1 MNCLPD
7 ELLVQILSFLP
18 TKEATS
24 TSLLSKRWRTLFT
37 LSPNLDFDNSLL
49 LQSKKRKWNMRNIQK
64 SFVGFVDSTL
74 ALQGGKGIK
83 SFSLK
88 FKETLGDVNGE
99 VDVNRWICNA
109 LEHGVSE
116 LHLRID
122 YTKRCHLPSEIF
134 TSTKL
139 VKLSLVTQSCFPVVP
154 NCISLPSLKVLFL
167 DSIWFEVPQFLIFLT
182 ACPALEDLTIYQ
194 KPHSVGMPYHI
205 SRKTIKRLSVTYT
218 CGYFVDY
225 GLKLFN
231 TPSVVDLYYSD
242 YVRHKYPHMNLDSLA
257 KATLDIHFLDDNAAN
272 VTELLSGI
280 RNVKTLHL
288 TSSTVKVILL
298 CCKGEIPM
306 FENLINL
313 KFLGKTRQWKFL
325 LPLLL
330 EICPNLTTLVLS
342 GLDQNWFVGFHTPPN
357 NQVKMLSIMQ
367 YQGSERELKLISY
380 FVLKMECLQVVKV
393 YVSFPMN
400 DLKKMQLTE
409 DLLKL
414 PKASPKLN
422 IQVLT
427 LALQGCNHI
436 KKFSRNLRVRCE
448 DKHDLHHWIR
458 SSLKHGVSELHL
470 ATNSVWLFVLPSK
483 VFSSTTLVKL
493 SLGTSS
499 CFLSVPSD
507 TYLPALK
514 VLFLD
519 SVWFDFHQFAN
530 VFFPACPALED
541 FAIHIKS
548 FRRKASYY
556 IQQNQIAL
564 SKPKTYGSLDMKQT
578 YFICMTDA

>member
-205 SRKTIKRLSVTYT
+205 SSKTIKRLSVTYT

-242 YVRHKYPHMNLDSLA
+242 YVRHKYPHMNLDSLP

-313 KFLGKTRQWKFL
+313 KFSGKTRQWKFL

-342 GLDQNWFVGFHTPPN
+342 GLDQNWFVGFRTPPN

-393 YVSFPMN
+393 YVSSPMN

-422 IQVLT
+422 IQVL
-427 LALQGCNHI
+427 
-436 KKFSRNLRVRCE
+436 
-448 DKHDLHHWIR
+448 
-458 SSLKHGVSELHL
+458 
-470 ATNSVWLFVLPSK
+470 
-483 VFSSTTLVKL
+483 
-493 SLGTSS
+493 
-499 CFLSVPSD
+499 VPSD

-548 FRRKASYY
+548 FRRKARSENELEHISHFSLKMEFLEVLKVYVALTMDDTKKVELTKELLKLPISSSKLI
-556 IQQNQIAL
+556 IQV
-564 SKPKTYGSLDMKQT
+564 M
-578 YFICMTDA
+578 

>member
-1 MNCLPD
+1 MNTFILVQSNSIKLKKLEDLSFVFGFKLNRKDLTFSLIYCLKLSLSFFSLCLQVPLVKGSMNCLPD

-205 SRKTIKRLSVTYT
+205 SSKTIKRLSVTYT

-242 YVRHKYPHMNLDSLA
+242 YVRHKYPHMNLDSLP

-288 TSSTVKVILL
+288 TSSTVKVSFSVWSLILSMVRNKKTFFMCVCVFQVILL

-313 KFLGKTRQWKFL
+313 KFSGKTRQWKFL

-342 GLDQNWFVGFHTPPN
+342 V
-357 NQVKMLSIMQ
+357 
-367 YQGSERELKLISY
+367 
-380 FVLKMECLQVVKV
+380 
-393 YVSFPMN
+393 
-400 DLKKMQLTE
+400 
-409 DLLKL
+409 
-414 PKASPKLN
+414 
-422 IQVLT
+422 
-427 LALQGCNHI
+427 
-436 KKFSRNLRVRCE
+436 
-448 DKHDLHHWIR
+448 
-458 SSLKHGVSELHL
+458 
-470 ATNSVWLFVLPSK
+470 
-483 VFSSTTLVKL
+483 
-493 SLGTSS
+493 
-499 CFLSVPSD
+499 
-507 TYLPALK
+507 
-514 VLFLD
+514 
-519 SVWFDFHQFAN
+519 
-530 VFFPACPALED
+530 
-541 FAIHIKS
+541 
-548 FRRKASYY
+548 
-556 IQQNQIAL
+556 
-564 SKPKTYGSLDMKQT
+564 
-578 YFICMTDA
+578 

>member
-18 TKEATS
+18 TNEATS

-205 SRKTIKRLSVTYT
+205 SSKTIKRLSVTYT

-257 KATLDIHFLDDNAAN
+257 KATMDIHFLDDNTAD

-298 CCKGEIPM
+298 CCKGEIPV

-313 KFLGKTRQWKFL
+313 EFSGKTRQWKFL

-330 EICPNLTTLVLS
+330 ERCPNLTTLVLS
-342 GLDQNWFVGFHTPPN
+342 GLDQNWFVGFRTPPN

-393 YVSFPMN
+393 YVSSPMN

-414 PKASPKLN
+414 PTASPKLN

-458 SSLKHGVSELHL
+458 SSLKHGVSELLL

-514 VLFLD
+514 CRGSENELEHISHFSLKMEFLEVLK
-519 SVWFDFHQFAN
+519 VY
-530 VFFPACPALED
+530 VALTMDDTKKVELTKELLKLP
-541 FAIHIKS
+541 ISSSKLI
-548 FRRKASYY
+548 
-556 IQQNQIAL
+556 IQV
-564 SKPKTYGSLDMKQT
+564 M
-578 YFICMTDA
+578 

>member
-205 SRKTIKRLSVTYT
+205 SSKTIKRLSVTYT

-242 YVRHKYPHMNLDSLA
+242 YVRHKYPHMNLDSLP

-288 TSSTVKVILL
+288 TSSTVKVSFSVWSLILSMVRNKKTFFMCVCVFQVILL

-313 KFLGKTRQWKFL
+313 KFSGKTRQWKFL

-342 GLDQNWFVGFHTPPN
+342 V
-357 NQVKMLSIMQ
+357 
-367 YQGSERELKLISY
+367 
-380 FVLKMECLQVVKV
+380 
-393 YVSFPMN
+393 
-400 DLKKMQLTE
+400 
-409 DLLKL
+409 
-414 PKASPKLN
+414 
-422 IQVLT
+422 
-427 LALQGCNHI
+427 
-436 KKFSRNLRVRCE
+436 
-448 DKHDLHHWIR
+448 
-458 SSLKHGVSELHL
+458 
-470 ATNSVWLFVLPSK
+470 
-483 VFSSTTLVKL
+483 
-493 SLGTSS
+493 
-499 CFLSVPSD
+499 
-507 TYLPALK
+507 
-514 VLFLD
+514 
-519 SVWFDFHQFAN
+519 
-530 VFFPACPALED
+530 
-541 FAIHIKS
+541 
-548 FRRKASYY
+548 
-556 IQQNQIAL
+556 
-564 SKPKTYGSLDMKQT
+564 
-578 YFICMTDA
+578 